1 MKGARGFTLVE
12 LLVALAIGAGVV
24 LVAGQ
29 ALVAN
34 ASLTG
39 RVGLELRE
47 QEFRRRALRLI
58 GLDLAH
64 ARGVSAAP
72 QAEVASC
79 GGGERTAV
87 LHLALGD
94 GRPPITWAVGAAPSP
109 IWRGRVLWR
118 CGPAYGL
125 DGAPNLAGAWQA
137 RVVLDGLPE
146 RGTAEHCAATGLAE
160 GEEIGGSLALGL
172 SACRQAATG
181 LVGVR
186 LEQNGAAASGL
197 YAGGRE

>member
-94 GRPPITWAVGAAPSP
+94 NASACEHAERVYFTPALLAQALAVGLA
-109 IWRGRVLWR
+109 
-118 CGPAYGL
+118 
-125 DGAPNLAGAWQA
+125 AGAAVRFEAQA
-137 RVVLDGLPE
+137 LL
-146 RGTAEHCAATGLAE
+146 
-160 GEEIGGSLALGL
+160 
-172 SACRQAATG
+172 
-181 LVGVR
+181 
-186 LEQNGAAASGL
+186 
-197 YAGGRE
+197 AGGRLAASQQALLARALAGTTVDTPRT